1 MYCSPLGL
9 TSLGG
14 KGVAS
19 VWGRSGPEG
28 SKRSKKLEAE
38 VGRAVR

>member
-1 MYCSPLGL
+1 MYL

-38 VGRAVR
+38 AGGAVR